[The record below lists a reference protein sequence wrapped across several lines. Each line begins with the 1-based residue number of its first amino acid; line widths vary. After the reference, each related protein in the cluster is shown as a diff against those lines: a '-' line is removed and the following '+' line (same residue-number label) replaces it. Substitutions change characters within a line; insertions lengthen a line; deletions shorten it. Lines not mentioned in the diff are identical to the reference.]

1 MFCAMLQ
8 INESTTCSGG
18 TPQAPSGSH
27 AVTNGFT
34 SSERP
39 VGNEPHKPYK
49 PKFRKVCSMSPVTE
63 RIPEDVL
70 LKMPGHEDRSPIDY
84 SKKPDASLQ
93 QQTQMTPPK
102 QPEPLNLSNRRKL
115 QVVEPLYGINST
127 CNPQSATYLDE
138 PVPSPGPFLGK
149 TRLVDDY
156 GRQRENNQPNQ
167 TVNNLPKLNSIGFN
181 GASDQSV
188 PQRANWNREMIQR
201 FPNARNAIDLNIISS
216 TSEFGGQTNVADP
229 VKLAV
234 SPVDSMQIAEVSSS
248 VNTSLI
254 ATTEPHLKRSP
265 PPESKLK
272 AAGNIASEYIELINK
287 QIHSTTNDEHAKR
300 SPMVPIRPTHPIPIT
315 KDGSKGKP
323 SRPNVSFIPNG
334 DGPVRCTLCSASF
347 PKSSLLKMHMNIH
360 YMNPER
366 KFHCDSCSKSFR
378 TQNRL
383 QKHTCFETKVISK
396 ANNKN
401 PRPFKC
407 SDCNIAF
414 RGHGFLAKHLR
425 SKTHIQN
432 LENLQKIPTGTYAMM
447 EKAQIN
453 LTDIDTTDCDSSLES
468 LKILAIKLKVDQ
480 N

>member
-1 MFCAMLQ
+1 M
-8 INESTTCSGG
+8 
-18 TPQAPSGSH
+18 PQVP
-27 AVTNGFT
+27 
-34 SSERP
+34 ERP
-39 VGNEPHKPYK
+39 SGNEPHKPYK
-49 PKFRKVCSMSPVTE
+49 PKFRKVCAMSPTE
-63 RIPEDVL
+63 HNSENLL
-70 LKMPGHEDRSPIDY
+70 LKLPDHGHRSPIDY
-84 SKKPDASLQ
+84 SKKPGASMHEQ
-93 QQTQMTPPK
+93 AQMTTPK
-102 QPEPLNLSNRRKL
+102 EPCSAEPLNLSNRRKL
-115 QVVEPLYGINST
+115 PAVEPLYGINSI

-138 PVPSPGPFLGK
+138 PIASPGPFLGK
-149 TRLVDDY
+149 TRLVDDHD
-156 GRQRENNQPNQ
+156 RRRVINQPNL
-167 TVNNLPKLNSIGFN
+167 TVNNLAKLSTIGVN
-181 GASDQSV
+181 GTNDQSV
-188 PQRANWNREMIQR
+188 PQRPIWSKEMIQR
-201 FPNARNAIDLNIISS
+201 FPNAKNGIDLNIISS
-216 TSEFGGQTNVADP
+216 TSEFDAHTKVADP

-248 VNTSLI
+248 VNTSLTSTI
-254 ATTEPHLKRSP
+254 EPHSKRSPPP

-287 QIHSTTNDEHAKR
+287 QIHSTTSDEHTKR
-300 SPMVPIRPTHPIPIT
+300 PPIVPIRPIHSIPIN
-315 KDGSKGKP
+315 KNDSKGKS
-323 SRPNVSFIPNG
+323 SRSNVSFIPTG
-334 DGPVRCTLCSASF
+334 DGPLRCTLCSASF

-366 KFHCDSCSKSFR
+366 KFNCDSCGKSFR

-383 QKHTCFETKVISK
+383 QKHTCFETKVVSK
-396 ANNKN
+396 ANNKNN

-432 LENLQKIPTGTYAMM
+432 LENLQKIPNGTYALM

-468 LKILAIKLKVDQ
+468 LKTLATKLKVDQ